1 MTLTLIRTATPRVAS
16 PYLSML
22 QEKARRL
29 DALGD
34 RRALAVL
41 SGLADHFLGTTTA
54 SHVERRLR
62 IVARL
67 RACGAE
73 LTTAYLEREGT
84 HG

>member
-1 MTLTLIRTATPRVAS
+1 MTLTLIRTSTHVAS
-16 PYLSML
+16 PYLSTL

-34 RRALAVL
+34 GRALAVL
-41 SGLADHFLGTTTA
+41 SGLADHFLGFATT

-62 IVARL
+62 VVARL